1 MAVIRLMAAR
11 SFEMLFVSLLS
22 VNLTRPFFLSTWDVQ
37 LAVLFKAILI
47 GKEGKRTEPC
57 INPICWYTACPYIA
71 GCQITSPSACAG
83 RDGKK
88 KCRHTKAAV
97 TFSWRYGCAT
107 VGRRTN
113 VCQRQKKKHE
123 NWISALDLV
132 ILNLNNNFCFVYFFS
147 QFHFVCVCVCVL
159 VFFSTV
165 FYYHVLDLWSGTS
178 WQEVGLPFEYQAFF
192 FFYHGFQKSISPW
205 VLERTAPLKKMKPK
219 IILISCIL

>member
-147 QFHFVCVCVCVL
+147 QFHFVCVCVR
-159 VFFSTV
+159 F
-165 FYYHVLDLWSGTS
+165 
-178 WQEVGLPFEYQAFF
+178 FF
-192 FFYHGFQKSISPW
+192 FFY
-205 VLERTAPLKKMKPK
+205 
-219 IILISCIL
+219 CILLSRSGLVKRNELTRGGSSIWISSLFFFLPRIPKEYQSVSARTNCPPKKNETKDYPY